1 MEDLDEAN
9 FSHLLINLSNNKDI
23 DSQYSSTLS
32 VIHELI
38 SAINFKIFNINK
50 KSKKNSKS
58 NDQHPVVHYG
68 ASSGRE
74 INRR

>member
-1 MEDLDEAN
+1 MEDLNEAN

-23 DSQYSSTLS
+23 DAQYASTLS
-32 VIHELI
+32 VVHELL

-58 NDQHPVVHYG
+58 IEQHPVYHA
-68 ASSGRE
+68 ASAGRE
-74 INRR
+74 FNRR

>member
-1 MEDLDEAN
+1 LNEAN

-23 DSQYSSTLS
+23 DMQYTSTLS
-32 VIHELI
+32 VVHELL

-58 NDQHPVVHYG
+58 IEQQHPVVHHA
-68 ASSGRE
+68 ASTGRE
-74 INRR
+74 FNRR